1 MDLLWSY
8 PAAMRIVG
16 NVERQE
22 TGRWLNNPAEN
33 SHPPFRRRERAM
45 AKFRSLKSLQ
55 KFTRSNFQFTIILTR
70 SIIFT
75 AAGSSK
81 PTDRPSLPNGVELS
95 SEIGAI

>member
-1 MDLLWSY
+1 MIVMDLLWPY

-55 KFTRSNFQFTIILTR
+55 KFTSIQSSIHNHFNQEHHLHSRRIFKANRSAVLAEWRRI
-70 SIIFT
+70 
-75 AAGSSK
+75 
-81 PTDRPSLPNGVELS
+81 VV
-95 SEIGAI
+95 